1 MKKINGEILYGAG
14 DSIHTIAFD
23 ANVDATSKQV
33 EGIKLSMPSGF
44 LDDILQDVYKQ
55 SESEALRLAS
65 I

>member
-14 DSIHTIAFD
+14 DSIHTISFN
-23 ANVDATSKQV
+23 ANVDETNKQV

-44 LDDILQDVYKQ
+44 LDDILQNVYKE

>member
-14 DSIHTIAFD
+14 DSIHTISFN
-23 ANVDATSKQV
+23 ANVDTTNKQV

-44 LDDILQDVYKQ
+44 LDDILQNVYKE
-55 SESEALRLAS
+55 SESEAIRLAS

>member
-14 DSIHTIAFD
+14 DSIHTISFN
-23 ANVDATSKQV
+23 ANVDVTNKQV

-44 LDDILQDVYKQ
+44 LDDIFQNVYKE
-55 SESEALRLAS
+55 SESEAIRLAS